1 MTRIPLFTAMLT
13 LLLAALVLA
22 VGSQQ
27 SLAVGSAGSA
37 SFNDPAGDS
46 GPGPD
51 ITSVVVSN
59 DDAGT
64 ITFTV
69 TTANRPTPTEDY
81 TLAVEL
87 DIDSNASTGKDGSEF
102 VLLGFGG
109 GGTFDAVL
117 GEYSGNSLV
126 LRFASS
132 AKASYAGGVATIS
145 ISKADLRDTSA
156 FQFWVGVDDN
166 PDDDSNWDAA
176 PDDGTWSYRLA
187 TPPPPAV
194 KLAAG
199 RPAAM
204 AGPAK
209 AGGAFTVA
217 MSVTRS
223 DGKPFTGAVACTAK
237 AGAATLRAAG
247 RAVAGSA
254 RCTMRLPKTAKGKRL
269 TGTIT
274 ATAGTAKV
282 AKPYGFAIR

>member
-1 MTRIPLFTAMLT
+1 MRRRIWLSGVALTALA
-13 LLLAALVLA
+13 LLVVQGAAA
-22 VGSQQ
+22 DQ
-27 SLAVGSAGSA
+27 SFS
-37 SFNDPAGDS
+37 DPAGDS

-64 ITFTV
+64 ITFQV
-69 TTANRPTPTEDY
+69 TTANRPAPTEDY

-102 VLLGFGG
+102 VLLGLGG
-109 GGTFDAVL
+109 GGTFDPVL

-126 LRFASS
+126 VRLTSS

-145 ISKADLRDTSA
+145 VSRADLRNVSA
-156 FQFWVGVDDN
+156 FRFWVGVDDN

-176 PDDGTWSYRLA
+176 PNEGTWSYA
-187 TPPPPAV
+187 FVTTQPPPPPPL
-194 KLAAG
+194 KLSAG
-199 RPAAM
+199 KPAAM

-217 MSVTRS
+217 MTVTRS

-237 AGAATLRAAG
+237 AGAATVRAAG
-247 RAVAGSA
+247 RAVGGSA
-254 RCTMRLPKTAKGKRL
+254 RCTMRLPKTARGKRV

-274 ATAGTAKV
+274 ATAGTAKI
-282 AKPYGFAIR
+282 AKAYGFAIR